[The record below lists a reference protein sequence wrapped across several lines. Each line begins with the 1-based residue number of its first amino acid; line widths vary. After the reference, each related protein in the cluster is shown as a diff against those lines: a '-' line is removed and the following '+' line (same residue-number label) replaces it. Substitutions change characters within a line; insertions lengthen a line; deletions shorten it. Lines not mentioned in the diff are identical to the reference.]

1 MNKLLLI
8 IQREYMS
15 LVARKSFIV
24 ITILVPFL
32 FIIIASIP
40 VLTSKLNSAS
50 SSLETVTVI
59 DETGRLSGVISDN
72 EQFRFIPLRGEPGT
86 LTGFPPPYA
95 FSTSRARA

>member
-72 EQFRFIPLRGEPGT
+72 EQFRFMASQALRM
-86 LTGFPPPYA
+86 
-95 FSTSRARA
+95 

>member
-72 EQFRFIPLRGEPGT
+72 
-86 LTGFPPPYA
+86 
-95 FSTSRARA
+95 

>member
-50 SSLETVTVI
+50 YGNCNRRNRPPV
-59 DETGRLSGVISDN
+59 GRD
-72 EQFRFIPLRGEPGT
+72 FRQ
-86 LTGFPPPYA
+86 
-95 FSTSRARA
+95 

>member
-59 DETGRLSGVISDN
+59 DETGRL
-72 EQFRFIPLRGEPGT
+72 
-86 LTGFPPPYA
+86 
-95 FSTSRARA
+95 